1 MIWFSSIVL
10 FVFIGSFV
18 YGLIK
23 QLRYSALL
31 KRTVV
36 PDTEAGKRL
45 LYGNYLYSFTFA
57 GFMVFVLLN
66 AFVFLGILPRTQS
79 TGNAA
84 SLIAMLFLLL
94 MAVSKF
100 VLIPKSD
107 KNFLA

>member
-1 MIWFSSIVL
+1 MIWFSSVVIL
-10 FVFIGSFV
+10 AFIGSFV
-18 YGLIK
+18 YELIK

-31 KRTVV
+31 KRTVL
-36 PDTEAGKRL
+36 PNNEYNKRL
-45 LYGNYLYSFTFA
+45 LHGNDLYSFSFA
-57 GFMVFVLLN
+57 GFMVLLLVN
-66 AFVFLGILPRTQS
+66 AFVFWGILPRTQG